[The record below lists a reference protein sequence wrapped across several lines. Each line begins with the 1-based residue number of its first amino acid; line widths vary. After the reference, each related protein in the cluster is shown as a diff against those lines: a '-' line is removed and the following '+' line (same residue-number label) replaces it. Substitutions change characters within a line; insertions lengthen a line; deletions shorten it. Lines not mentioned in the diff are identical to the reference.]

1 MSERDPSSGTGRGPH
16 GDEAEPIVVHD
27 RRRLDPETGEVR
39 PEAAAAQSPE
49 PQAVS
54 PREAELL
61 GDLQRVTAEY
71 ANYRRRVDRDR
82 AAVVEHATL
91 GLLESLLPLLDAVEL
106 ARQHGDLDGAFK
118 AVGEGLEQVGERQGL
133 QRIGAKGDPFDPAVH
148 HALVHAPE
156 DPDVH
161 FPVVAEVLQPGWRL
175 SSGRVLRPA
184 GVVVA
189 EPATAEPATAEPA
202 GRGTE
207 QDASDV
213 PGGSDEQE

>member
-1 MSERDPSSGTGRGPH
+1 VT
-16 GDEAEPIVVHD
+16 DEQDPIVVTD
-27 RRRLDPETGEVR
+27 KRRLDPETGEVR
-39 PEAAAAQSPE
+39 EPAPSANPHPQEGVDLPEGQGKS
-49 PQAVS
+49 
-54 PREAELL
+54 REAELL

-106 ARQHGDLDGAFK
+106 ARQHGDLDGPFK
-118 AVGEGLEQVGERQGL
+118 AVGEGLEQVAERQGL
-133 QRIGAKGDPFDPAVH
+133 QRVGAKGDPFDPTVH

-189 EPATAEPATAEPA
+189 EPVAAEPE

-207 QDASDV
+207 QGASDV
-213 PGGSDEQE
+213 PERPDEQE